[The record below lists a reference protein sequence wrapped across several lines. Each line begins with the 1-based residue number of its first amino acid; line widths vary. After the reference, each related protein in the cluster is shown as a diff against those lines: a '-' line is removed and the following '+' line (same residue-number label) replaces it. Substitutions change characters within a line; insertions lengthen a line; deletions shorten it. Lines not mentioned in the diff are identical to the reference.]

1 MLITKR
7 TRVKDLLPLL
17 TEKRME
23 YLLERI
29 QEYPLEKSI
38 LSMTIGEFA
47 EILMDEQAYILTLLN
62 PRERAWKAFGQ
73 LKSFKRQ
80 MEEVSN
86 FMKKYEIK
94 QTEDEKRAAINIEF
108 PDFIAKMLIT
118 ATQFFNLHSFK
129 EAEQVPLA
137 DYLVILQDQSSA
149 VKYQRNYSKLIEQK
163 SKQHHGK

>member
-1 MLITKR
+1 MKITKR

-23 YLLERI
+23 YLLDNI
-29 QEYPLEKSI
+29 QEYPLDIPI
-38 LSMTIGEFA
+38 LSLTIGEFA
-47 EILMDEQAYILTLLN
+47 EILMDEQAYMMKILN
-62 PRERAWKAFGQ
+62 PRARAYKAFGQ

-94 QTEDEKRAAINIEF
+94 QTPEEKQASVGVNF

-118 ATQFFNLHSFK
+118 TTQFFNLHSFK
-129 EAEQVPLA
+129 EAESIPLA

-149 VKYQRNYSKLIEQK
+149 VKYQRNYSKLLENK
-163 SKQHHGK
+163 SKQHGK

>member
-1 MLITKR
+1 MKITKR
-7 TRVKDLLPLL
+7 TRVGEVLPLL
-17 TEKRME
+17 NEQRME
-23 YLLERI
+23 YLLNNI
-29 QEYPLEKSI
+29 QEYPLNKPI
-38 LSMTIGEFA
+38 LSMTIGQFA
-47 EILMDEQAYILTLLN
+47 EILLDEQAYILTLLN
-62 PRERAWKAFGQ
+62 PRERAYIAFGQ

-94 QTEDEKRAAINIEF
+94 QTEDEKRAAINVEF

-118 ATQFFNLHSFK
+118 AVQFFGLHSFK

-149 VKYQRNYSKLIEQK
+149 VKYQRNYSKIIEMK
-163 SKQHHGK
+163 SKQHGK